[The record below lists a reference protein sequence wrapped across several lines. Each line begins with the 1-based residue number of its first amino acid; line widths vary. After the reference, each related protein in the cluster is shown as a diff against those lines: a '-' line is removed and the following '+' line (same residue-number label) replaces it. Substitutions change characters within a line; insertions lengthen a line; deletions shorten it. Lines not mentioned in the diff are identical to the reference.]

1 MMPAAAWAPRLL
13 CKLSQQEGPRMRA
26 DFQDRADF
34 GNADRGLVASL
45 GKLIAL
51 LDAPDPTFAVGTP

>member
-13 CKLSQQEGPRMRA
+13 CKLSQQKGPRMRA

-34 GNADRGLVASL
+34 ENAGRGVVGSL
-45 GKLIAL
+45 
-51 LDAPDPTFAVGTP
+51 DPNFAVVTP